1 MSATYGFI
9 ARPTYATRI
18 AIGLMALAV
27 VVTATFLI
35 LSYPSLPW
43 LLPVHFKINGAPNG
57 WQYRTPTR
65 VMLPVFVQLALLFTF
80 GTIGAL
86 LLSRPHGKQD
96 PDAADVK
103 AARAAAEA
111 VILIAL
117 VWVAFHTYS
126 AIALTRMWI
135 SGRQGLGVLYTY
147 FELTGLVLTSVVF
160 MRANAL
166 VGRPAPRPYVAEHW
180 RHGQLYKNPE
190 DPALFVPTRDGSR
203 WTLNFGRPVAAA
215 LLGLILV
222 IGIVAPTVILGLTL
236 RS

>member
-1 MSATYGFI
+1 MSATCASI

-18 AIGLMALAV
+18 AIGLMALTIVA
-27 VVTATFLI
+27 TATFLI

-43 LLPVHFKINGAPNG
+43 LLAVHFKASGFPNG
-57 WQYRTPTR
+57 WQYRTPAR
-65 VMLPVFVQLALLFTF
+65 VMLPVFVQLALLFTC

-86 LLSRPHGKQD
+86 LLSRPHGEHD

-103 AARAAAEA
+103 AAAAAAEA

-117 VWVAFHTYS
+117 VWVSFQAY
-126 AIALTRMWI
+126 AAVALTRMWTT
-135 SGRQGLGVLYTY
+135 GREGLGLLYAY
-147 FELTGLVLTSVVF
+147 LELTGFVLTMVVF
-160 MRANAL
+160 IRTHAL
-166 VGRPAPRPYVAEHW
+166 VGQPKPRPYVPAHW
-180 RHGQLYKNPE
+180 RQGELYKNPD

-215 LLGLILV
+215 LLGLILF
-222 IGIVAPTVILGLTL
+222 IGIIGPTIILGLAL